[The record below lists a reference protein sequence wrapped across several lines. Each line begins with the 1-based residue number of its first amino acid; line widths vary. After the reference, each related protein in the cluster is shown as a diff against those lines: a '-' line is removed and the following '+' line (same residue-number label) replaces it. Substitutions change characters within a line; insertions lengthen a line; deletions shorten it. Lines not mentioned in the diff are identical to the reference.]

1 MILIRLLTKA
11 VLLLYCRPTVQTVQ
25 FVECIEWRSH
35 APSAIAHGTY
45 EIEKY
50 EWVSME
56 RKQLFSGPSL
66 YMPWITHMLFVDLND
81 NFSCKEN

>member
-1 MILIRLLTKA
+1 MLRAGCK
-11 VLLLYCRPTVQTVQ
+11 QTRHV
-25 FVECIEWRSH
+25 IEWRGH
-35 APSAIAHGTY
+35 APSGRAHGTY

-56 RKQLFSGPSL
+56 RKLLYSDPILF
-66 YMPWITHMLFVDLND
+66 MARITHVLFVDLND

>member
-1 MILIRLLTKA
+1 MYSVSSFKYTHGS
-11 VLLLYCRPTVQTVQ
+11 TG
-25 FVECIEWRSH
+25 IEWRSH
-35 APSAIAHGTY
+35 APSGRAHGTY

-56 RKQLFSGPSL
+56 RKLLFSGHSL

-81 NFSCKEN
+81 NFSCKDNVTFS